1 MKRFALLLLT
11 AMAAL
16 AAENSWVAVRE
27 LKSGTELRI
36 YRVNTKE
43 PFPAKLDQASDESLI
58 VITKNGQV
66 SIPKED
72 IQRLD
77 CRRAPPHRLVKETR
91 VERKIPP
98 NAAEITGN
106 TIRGPTTSVKTRLD
120 IPSESAFEK
129 IYDRTPAGK

>member
-1 MKRFALLLLT
+1 MKRIVLLLLT

-16 AAENSWVAVRE
+16 AAEDSWVQVRE
-27 LKSGTELRI
+27 LKSGAELRI
-36 YRVNTKE
+36 YRVNAKE
-43 PFPAKLDQASDESLI
+43 PFLAKLDQASDESLI

-98 NAAEITGN
+98 KGAEITNN
-106 TIRGPTTSVKTRLD
+106 TIRGATTSVKTRLD

>member
-1 MKRFALLLLT
+1 MKRIVLLLLT

-16 AAENSWVAVRE
+16 AAEDPWVQVRE

-43 PFPAKLDQASDESLI
+43 PFLAKLDQASDESLI

-77 CRRAPPHRLVKETR
+77 CRRVPPHRRVKETR
-91 VERKIPP
+91 ADRKIAPKG
-98 NAAEITGN
+98 AETTSN
-106 TIRGPTTSVKTRLD
+106 TIPGATTSVKTRLD
-120 IPSESAFEK
+120 IPSKPGFEK
-129 IYDRTPAGK
+129 IYARTPADK

>member
-1 MKRFALLLLT
+1 MKRIVLLLLT

-16 AAENSWVAVRE
+16 AAENSWVEVRE
-27 LKSGTELRI
+27 LKRGAELRI

-43 PFPAKLDQASDESLI
+43 PFLAKFDQASDESLI

-77 CRRAPPHRLVKETR
+77 RRRVPPHRLVKETR
-91 VERKIPP
+91 IERKIPP
-98 NAAEITGN
+98 KVAEITNN
-106 TIRGPTTSVKTRLD
+106 TIPGATTSVKTRLD

-129 IYDRTPAGK
+129 IYDRTPAAK